1 MARVALTGGRAPAT
15 LDLARVLARAGH
27 TVFVAESVRWP
38 LTRGAPAVAGSV
50 RVPPPRQD
58 PAGFAA
64 ALEQLLIRERIDLL
78 VPTCEEVFHV
88 ARARD
93 RLAAHSRVLC
103 EPLEALHAL
112 HHKGRFAALAASWGL
127 AVPETHLL
135 TGADELRAALARPG
149 AWVLKPAYS
158 RFAAR
163 TLLPP
168 HTPRA
173 LARVEPTPAAPWVAQ
188 RFMVGRA
195 LCTYSVAH
203 AGRLAAHAAYPV
215 SWSAGQ
221 GAAIYFEA
229 IDHPA
234 AQDWVATCVARLGFT
249 GQIAFDFIEDAAGQL
264 WVLECNPRA
273 TSGVHLLAA
282 HPGFAESLWQAGP
295 EVVTPPPGPPRML
308 AAAMWLY
315 GLRGG
320 QSLRAWQRAV
330 RAGRDVISVP
340 GDRAAGLRQW
350 RALAEF
356 GLRAARLGV
365 SGLEASTADI
375 EWNGE

>member
-15 LDLARVLARAGH
+15 LELARLLARAGH
-27 TVFVAESVRWP
+27 TVFVAESARWP
-38 LTRGAPAVAGSV
+38 LTRGAPAVAGSA

-64 ALEQLLIRERIDLL
+64 ALEHLLIRERIDLL
-78 VPTCEEVFHV
+78 VPTCEELFHV

-93 RLAAHSRVLC
+93 RLAAHCRVLC
-103 EPLEALHAL
+103 EPLERLHPL
-112 HHKGRFAALAASWGL
+112 HHKGRFAALAASLGL
-127 AVPETHLL
+127 AVPETHQLANA
-135 TGADELRAALARPG
+135 ADLRAALTRPG
-149 AWVLKPAYS
+149 VWVLKPAYS
-158 RFAAR
+158 RFAVR

-168 HTPRA
+168 HSARA
-173 LARVEPTPAAPWVAQ
+173 LAQVQPTPAAPWVAQ
-188 RFMVGRA
+188 RLVRGRA

-215 SWSAGQ
+215 TWSAGQ

-229 IDHPA
+229 EAHVG
-234 AQDWVATCVARLGFT
+234 AQNWVAALVARLAFT

-264 WVLECNPRA
+264 WALECNPRT

-282 HPGFAESLWQAGP
+282 HPGFAQTLRTAGP

-315 GLRGG
+315 GLRSGRG
-320 QSLRAWQRAV
+320 LRAWV
-330 RAGRDVISVP
+330 RALRTGKDVISAP

-356 GLRAARLGV
+356 GLRAARLGI